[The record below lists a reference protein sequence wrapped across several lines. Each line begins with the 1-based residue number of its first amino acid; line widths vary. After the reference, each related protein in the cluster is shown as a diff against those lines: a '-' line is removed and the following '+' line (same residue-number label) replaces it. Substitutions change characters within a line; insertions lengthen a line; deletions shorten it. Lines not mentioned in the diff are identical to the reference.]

1 LEIVGVV
8 LFLAT
13 LGTVAGFLGKLYWIL
28 DNFSAFRV
36 QYCFVLS
43 VCAVILGVG
52 KRYKMSAL
60 AFVFAMLNLVLIL
73 PFYFGED
80 AGHSAQEPLKLMMF
94 NVNTWNSGYDA
105 VLDYVKEV
113 DPDFVAL
120 LELNPVWWR
129 NIEPLLER
137 YPYYEKRLHS
147 DNYGVAFL
155 SKYPMNAEVVTGL
168 CNLDVPSIIADVE
181 YDEQKLTV
189 ITTHP
194 LPPVGE
200 LYFTNRNQ
208 QLENLAQLA
217 SSIEG
222 NIILAGDLNTAPW
235 SVFFSEFVDD
245 SGLRDSSRGFGVQP
259 SWPTMVPFLYTP
271 IDHCLVSENVV
282 IHDRQTGPDLGS
294 DHLPVVVEFSL
305 LDE

>member
-1 LEIVGVV
+1 MRYVLNMGYDNSGTYISAKTSKKTKIVLMFFLEIVGVV

-13 LGTVAGFLGKLYWIL
+13 VGTVAGFLGKLYWIL

-36 QYCFVLS
+36 QYCFILLAG
-43 VCAVILGVG
+43 AVISGVG

-60 AFVFAMLNLVLIL
+60 SFVFAMLNLVLIL

-94 NVNTWNSGYDA
+94 NVNTGNSDYDA

-120 LELNPVWWR
+120 LELNHVWWR

-147 DNYGVAFL
+147 DNFGVAFL

-181 YDEQKLTV
+181 YDEQELTV

-194 LPPVGE
+194 LPPPVSHISLTG
-200 LYFTNRNQ
+200 TS
-208 QLENLAQLA
+208 NLK
-217 SSIEG
+217 I
-222 NIILAGDLNTAPW
+222 W
-235 SVFFSEFVDD
+235 
-245 SGLRDSSRGFGVQP
+245 R
-259 SWPTMVPFLYTP
+259 SWPV
-271 IDHCLVSENVV
+271 
-282 IHDRQTGPDLGS
+282 Q
-294 DHLPVVVEFSL
+294 
-305 LDE
+305 